1 MATKKLHTA
10 LASFIFL
17 AAIVSPAAQDT
28 SLETQLLDA
37 MSKLSGVHP
46 GFRANHATG
55 IVVAG
60 SFEATPHAAQLSKA
74 VLFSGLKIPAT
85 ARFSD
90 VPNIADIVLNSLKFL
105 PVSGAADFRDMLLA
119 KAESPPKAP
128 KPTPIRLCRLR

>member
-10 LASFIFL
+10 LGSFIFL
-17 AAIVSPAAQDT
+17 AAIVSPAAQDM
-28 SLETQLLDA
+28 SLEMQLLDA

-74 VLFSGLKIPAT
+74 VLFSGNPCDGT
-85 ARFSD
+85 
-90 VPNIADIVLNSLKFL
+90 FL
-105 PVSGAADFRDMLLA
+105 GCPEYRRWLCFR
-119 KAESPPKAP
+119 
-128 KPTPIRLCRLR
+128 KPMA